1 MPAQRAARRG
11 GGTCRGL
18 GRVVQASLSLGSRAR
33 LEKERDRAR
42 VIGGSTGEVAQ
53 DTQRERRVFQLHMW
67 EVRGGP
73 QGEGGVGC
81 VFQSTSLNPW
91 GPSHSLSPGPC
102 QMALEMSPRFRPGQK
117 D

>member
-1 MPAQRAARRG
+1 MPIQRAACRG

-53 DTQRERRVFQLHMW
+53 DTQRERRVFQLHMC
-67 EVRGGP
+67 EVRGP
-73 QGEGGVGC
+73 QGEGGIGC
-81 VFQSTSLNPW
+81 VFQSTSLNPQ
-91 GPSHSLSPGPC
+91 GPSHSLSRGPC
-102 QMALEMSPRFRPGQK
+102 QMALEMSPRFSPGQE